1 MTATLNG
8 DWRAAYPAEEPLPG
22 PGRFELGL
30 CMAGAISA
38 GAYTAGVLDFLI
50 EALDALA
57 AENMRRGPEHALHQ
71 VTLKA
76 MGGASAGGM
85 CAAIAAL
92 FLDRRFPP
100 VRSPNDTAAM
110 GANPLWRAWVE
121 MIDIDHLLR
130 ADDLVSGEPVR
141 SALDCTVLDRIVE
154 TTIAALPGLAVA
166 RRPWLADPTR
176 VMLTLAN
183 LRGVPYALHFSG
195 AEGATSHFMWSHAD
209 SVCFTVAPDAG
220 AAASPSAPTRP
231 GEVALDRGALGPE
244 TFLGALFR
252 AAALGTGAFPVALR
266 PREVTRRRD
275 DYAYRA
281 LLTPASPLGEAE
293 VLDQG
298 AGLPDWPADMGET
311 YRMLVLDGGAMNNE
325 PLDLV
330 RRALAGWGG
339 RNARSGAEAARA
351 VLLVDPFVEPGQ
363 PGPDS
368 ETGLLATILPLFDA
382 LVREA
387 RFKPEDLALA
397 AAPDVYSRFLI
408 APSRGGAWRGA
419 SAIAGGYL
427 GGFMGFFSRTYR
439 AHDFLLGRHNCRSL
453 LRRYLVLPHA
463 NPLFST
469 PGWADPALRERFA
482 TTPPG
487 RSGGHLPIIP
497 LLVTEDGL
505 DLAADASAPEPAWP
519 AGEFRAADVDA
530 RIRARISD
538 VTAQVDAT
546 ILTPQF
552 RDTVDGFV
560 ASKVEEK
567 IADQPLPM
575 RLAAKL
581 FRKQIDC
588 FLSNQVAK
596 AWAAALREPGDRA
609 HAAAMARISAAVR
622 EIDRARKG

>member
-1 MTATLNG
+1 MTASLHG
-8 DWRAAYPAEEPLPG
+8 DWRAAYPAEEPPPG
-22 PGRFELGL
+22 AGRVELGL

-57 AENMRRGPEHALHQ
+57 AENARRGPAAALHA
-71 VTLKA
+71 VTVKA

-100 VRSPNDTAAM
+100 VRSLNDTAAM
-110 GANPLWRAWVE
+110 AANPLWRAWVE
-121 MIDIDHLLR
+121 MIDIAHLLR
-130 ADDLVSGEPVR
+130 ADDLAAGEPVR
-141 SALDCTVLDRIVE
+141 SALDCSVLDGIVE
-154 TTIAALPGLAVA
+154 ATIGALGTLPVA

-183 LRGVPYALHFSG
+183 LRGVPYALRFSG

-209 SVCFTVAPDAG
+209 SVCFTVSPDAQAG
-220 AAASPSAPTRP
+220 AAPGAPTRP
-231 GEVALDRGALGPE
+231 GEVALDRGALGRE

-252 AAALGTGAFPVALR
+252 ASALGTGAFPVALR
-266 PREVTRRRD
+266 PREVTRLRD

-281 LLTPASPLGEAE
+281 LLTPASPLGAAE
-293 VLDQG
+293 GLDET
-298 AGLPDWPADMGET
+298 AGLPDWPPDMGET

-330 RRALAGWGG
+330 RRALAGWAG
-339 RNARSGAEAARA
+339 RNARGGTEASRA
-351 VLLVDPFVEPGQ
+351 VVLVDPFVEPGK

-397 AAPDVYSRFLI
+397 ADPDVYSRFLI
-408 APSRGGAWRGA
+408 APSRGGDWHGA

-427 GGFMGFFSRTYR
+427 GGFMGFFSRAYR

-453 LRRYLVLPHA
+453 LRRYLVLPEA

-469 PGWADPALRERFA
+469 LGWADAALRDRLA

-487 RSGGHLPIIP
+487 RSGRHLPIIP
-497 LLVTEDGL
+497 LLPAGDGL
-505 DLAADASAPEPAWP
+505 DLGAEAAAPEPAWP
-519 AGEFRAADVDA
+519 AGAFRPEAVEA
-530 RIRARISD
+530 RIGERIAA
-538 VTAQVDAT
+538 VTKQVDAT
-546 ILTPQF
+546 ILTPRF

-560 ASKVEEK
+560 ARLTGEK
-567 IADQPLPM
+567 IAALPFPL
-575 RLAAKL
+575 RIAVNL
-581 FRKQIDC
+581 FRKQIDR
-588 FLSNQVAK
+588 FLANQVAH
-596 AWAAALREPGDRA
+596 AWKAALREPGDRA
-609 HAAAMARISAAVR
+609 RQLAMARLTAAVHDL
-622 EIDRARKG
+622 DRARKG